1 MTQTAPYNKIG
12 STSVASENAVARYRD
27 NIANLNMR
35 RLTTTLHSLT
45 VSLDPRFNAKTGR
58 WMGGG
63 APRDKEKNQHNSN
76 IQGRPSTANET
87 AAWDASF
94 GYTASAPPRP
104 STAAATAAA
113 TEDDIRADDAS
124 ASTSMRFISTAP
136 ADAKGSG
143 GGGGFFLTS
152 LGTSAWDATRAAT
165 PGTAASTSVHADGG
179 GGGGSGTARSWVD
192 PDSTRPAG
200 YRSPP
205 RRNRSGYPDVKLMP
219 PWSPESIYG
228 NTASFTNPFKHTYG
242 DASIPPLRPHTPKP
256 PTPSRSISGFGR
268 QRPQTVHVGN
278 TR

>member
-1 MTQTAPYNKIG
+1 
-12 STSVASENAVARYRD
+12 
-27 NIANLNMR
+27 MR
-35 RLTTTLHSLT
+35 RLTTTLQSLT
-45 VSLDPRFNAKTGR
+45 VPLDPRFNAKTGR

-63 APRDKEKNQHNSN
+63 PPRNKAKDPPNTNSSHN
-76 IQGRPSTANET
+76 QGRPSTAGET
-87 AAWDASF
+87 AAWDAAFAFSS
-94 GYTASAPPRP
+94 SARP
-104 STAAATAAA
+104 STAVAAA
-113 TEDDIRADDAS
+113 AAAAAEDEIRTDDAP

-136 ADAKGSG
+136 ADAEGS

-152 LGTSAWDATRAAT
+152 MRAAPASENESRAAT
-165 PGTAASTSVHADGG
+165 PGTAASTSVHASSGG
-179 GGGGSGTARSWVD
+179 GGGGANTARSWVD

-219 PWSPESIYG
+219 PWSLDSIYG
-228 NTASFTNPFKHTYG
+228 NTASFTNPFKTTYG
-242 DASIPPLRPHTPKP
+242 DASIPPLRPFTPKP